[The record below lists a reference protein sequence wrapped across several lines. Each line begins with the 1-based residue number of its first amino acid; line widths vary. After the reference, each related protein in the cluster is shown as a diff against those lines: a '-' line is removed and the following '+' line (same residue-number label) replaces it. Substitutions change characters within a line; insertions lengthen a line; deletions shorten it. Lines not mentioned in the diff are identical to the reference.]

1 MTVDTMRS
9 STLQAGWRRF
19 ARLAS
24 LLPWRSLRRLLM
36 REFSVAEASF
46 VLMAGF
52 LLAALL
58 GAVRQVLFH
67 AQFGAGSEASAF
79 SAALRLPDV
88 LFNVLTSGALSSA
101 LISESRVRLIPS
113 PPILIGLL
121 SLPLSRSRQSFI
133 WLQRQRSCSSE
144 SVTKISSSLRT

>member
-9 STLQAGWRRF
+9 GILQAGWRRF
-19 ARLAS
+19 ACLAS
-24 LLPWRSLRRLLM
+24 LLLWRSLHRLLM
-36 REFSVAEASF
+36 RKFSVAEASF

-79 SAALRLPDV
+79 YAALRLPDV
-88 LFNVLTSGALSSA
+88 LFNLLAGGTFSSA
-101 LISESRVRLIPS
+101 LIPVL
-113 PPILIGLL
+113 
-121 SLPLSRSRQSFI
+121 
-133 WLQRQRSCSSE
+133 
-144 SVTKISSSLRT
+144 LRTARREGQAAAAYLTAQVLTSLWIGVALLV

>member
-1 MTVDTMRS
+1 MPCARKVIEPGTYILVRFGEFSRQVGRGFMTVDTMRS

-24 LLPWRSLRRLLM
+24 LLPWRSLYRLLM
-36 REFSVAEASF
+36 RECSVVEASF

-79 SAALRLPDV
+79 SAALR
-88 LFNVLTSGALSSA
+88 
-101 LISESRVRLIPS
+101 
-113 PPILIGLL
+113 
-121 SLPLSRSRQSFI
+121 
-133 WLQRQRSCSSE
+133 
-144 SVTKISSSLRT
+144 